1 MSAEFEHCIRCTL
14 CVENCPVFKVN
25 PAYPGPKQAG
35 PDSER
40 FRLSGNGSVDEW
52 IKLCTQCKRC
62 EVACPYGVNPAE
74 TILKAQLKYADEHG
88 KVPVNLLFANNHYLG
103 ILGSLFAPI
112 ANLTTKLWITKKFFN
127 LTGIATYL
135 SFPKFYFRSLSKG
148 RGTKNKGGQPKV
160 VFFHGCFLN
169 NNQPALGRAMIELL
183 TGLGIEVVVPR
194 QICCGLP
201 ALGNGDKATAR
212 RMAKK
217 NTRILTGYI
226 DKGYD
231 VIYAC
236 TSCGLTLMHDYPG
249 ILAIPG
255 ADKLAE
261 NVYNLHEYILKLIE
275 DGRIAP
281 EFQPVERHI
290 AYHVPCHLRAA
301 GQGYPAVNLLR
312 RIPGLKLTVLD
323 DNCCGLSGSYG
334 FKLKNAPTAIKLGQ
348 AAAKA
353 ITDSGAEAFISDCGA
368 CRMQL
373 GHFSKLPA
381 LDPSEILMDALG
393 KAR

>member
-40 FRLSGNGSVDEW
+40 FRLSAEPSVDEW

-74 TILKAQLKYADEHG
+74 IILKAQLKLADEHSTA
-88 KVPVNLLFANNHYLG
+88 PVNLLFANNHYLG
-103 ILGSLFAPI
+103 VLGSWFAPL
-112 ANLTTKLWITKKFFN
+112 ANLTTRLWLTKQIFN
-127 LTGIATYL
+127 LVGIATYL
-135 SFPKFYFRSLSKG
+135 NFPKFYFRSLSKG
-148 RGTKNKGGQPKV
+148 RGTKGRGGKKKV
-160 VFFHGCFLN
+160 VFFHGCYLN
-169 NNQPALGRAMIELL
+169 NNQPALGRAMIAMLVEL
-183 TGLGIEVVVPR
+183 GLEVVVPP

-212 RMAKK
+212 RMALK
-217 NTRILTGYI
+217 NTRIFNKYI
-226 DKGYD
+226 DQGYD
-231 VIYAC
+231 VVYAC

-249 ILAIPG
+249 ILEIPG

-261 NVYNLHEYILKLIE
+261 NVYNIHEYILNLIE
-275 DGRIAP
+275 DGVIAP
-281 EFQPVERHI
+281 EFQPVKRQI

-301 GQGYPAVNLLR
+301 GRGYPAVDLLR
-312 RIPGLKLTVLD
+312 KIPGLELTVLD
-323 DNCCGLSGSYG
+323 ENCCGLSGSYG

-348 AAAKA
+348 TAAKA
-353 ITDSGAEAFISDCGA
+353 ITATGAEAFISDCGA

-373 GHFSKLPA
+373 GHFSQLPA
-381 LDPSEILMDALG
+381 LDPSQILIEALG
-393 KAR
+393 KPK